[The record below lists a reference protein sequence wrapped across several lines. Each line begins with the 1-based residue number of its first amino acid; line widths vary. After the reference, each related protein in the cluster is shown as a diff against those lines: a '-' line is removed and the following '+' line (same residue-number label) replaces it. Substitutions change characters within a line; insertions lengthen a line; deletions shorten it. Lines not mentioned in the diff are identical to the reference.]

1 MTLPSS
7 VFRTPVRVCALLGL
21 GLAVAACGS
30 AKTGRLQDEA
40 TAREL
45 YLDGLDYLARGDYES
60 AVRPFTEV
68 SQFPRFMSYAALG
81 KLRLADTLFAQ
92 DRHLEAME
100 VYEEFTALYPNDVNV
115 PYARFMAARAAS
127 ARMPADVSFFSPG
140 ERLDVSRVLQARDRL
155 ASFLRNSPESP
166 YAADAA
172 LLLREVRERLYRH
185 HVFVSEFY
193 RRRDADRAES
203 GRLMEA
209 AFGYPEWGAT
219 RERFVRLSSLLESI
233 EDKDRLDHVRSTM
246 AARFPSTRPSAGTDD
261 LPRGDKEPEM
271 EKQEP

>member
-1 MTLPSS
+1 MSS
-7 VFRTPVRVCALLGL
+7 HAFGTRARAMLLLGL
-21 GLAVAACGS
+21 GLAAVACGS
-30 AKTGRLQDEA
+30 AKTRGLQDEA

-45 YLDGLDYLARGDYES
+45 YLEGLDYLSRGDYES

-100 VYEEFTALYPNDVNV
+100 VYEEFTALYPNDPNI
-115 PYARFMAARAAS
+115 PYARFMAARAVY
-127 ARMPADVSFFSPG
+127 ARMPADVAFFSPG

-155 ASFLRNSPESP
+155 AGFLRSSPESP
-166 YAADAA
+166 FAADAA
-172 LLLREVRERLYRH
+172 ILLREVRERLYRH

-193 RRRDADRAES
+193 RRREADRAES

-219 RERFVRLSSLLESI
+219 RESFVRLSTLLQRI
-233 EDKDRLDHVRSTM
+233 EDEDRLDRVRSTM
-246 AARFPSTRPSAGTDD
+246 AARFPSARPSA
-261 LPRGDKEPEM
+261 PAAEPPSGDSEPQM
-271 EKQEP
+271 ETQEP